1 MAWSIAGTLTVA
13 VLAGAAGLG
22 QQRSG
27 DLKIVVIKGE
37 DAVNIVQQK
46 TAVAPVV
53 EIRDRND
60 LPVPGALVTF
70 SIQGGKTASFAGG
83 AQAITVTTNAAGQAV
98 ASGLNPIVSGAVQ
111 INVQAAFQG
120 QITAATIAQTNVMTA
135 AQATAVGSGTGSG
148 AGSGTGAAGSG
159 GGGVSGTTLTVL
171 GGAVGAGAAAA
182 VLTRSETAPSSIRVS
197 PMGNGIRD
205 VTEFSF
211 TAVGEGQRF
220 EWDFGDGATES
231 GASVTHT
238 YTREGTFQVSF
249 RNDGAPGPSA
259 SVPVT
264 VGTLT
269 GNWIRDTVS
278 GVTNRLVVVQQG
290 NRLTGQW
297 WIEFDVGSPFG
308 GPQNNGFV
316 PLIGTITSP
325 RTVSLQQDGEC
336 GRTIPSGN
344 VSSDLSSMGGNGSYG
359 NSACTGMGGD
369 FTFRRR

>member
-1 MAWSIAGTLTVA
+1 VRG
-13 VLAGAAGLG
+13 
-22 QQRSG
+22 
-27 DLKIVVIKGE
+27 
-37 DAVNIVQQK
+37 
-46 TAVAPVV
+46 
-53 EIRDRND
+53 RD
-60 LPVPGALVTF
+60 
-70 SIQGGKTASFAGG
+70 S
-83 AQAITVTTNAAGQAV
+83 
-98 ASGLNPIVSGAVQ
+98 
-111 INVQAAFQG
+111 
-120 QITAATIAQTNVMTA
+120 
-135 AQATAVGSGTGSG
+135 
-148 AGSGTGAAGSG
+148 
-159 GGGVSGTTLTVL
+159 
-171 GGAVGAGAAAA
+171 
-182 VLTRSETAPSSIRVS
+182 
-197 PMGNGIRD
+197 NG
-205 VTEFSF
+205 
-211 TAVGEGQRF
+211 
-220 EWDFGDGATES
+220 
-231 GASVTHT
+231 T